1 MANFVLQILSL
12 TSLISSYSLSVLYL
26 DELDGIK
33 FSDYQ
38 LTLTGVCM
46 TASHLAVSHASPLKH
61 ISARPQ
67 AKKKKAL
74 ARAKR
79 GMGLALNRP
88 SLRGAELAEPVGGP
102 DASGSPTPS
111 ATRRE
116 ISRRVGG
123 PTLAREW
130 PRGSLIGQT

>member
-67 AKKKKAL
+67 EKKKKAL

-88 SLRGAELAEPVGGP
+88 S
-102 DASGSPTPS
+102 S
-111 ATRRE
+111 
-116 ISRRVGG
+116 
-123 PTLAREW
+123 
-130 PRGSLIGQT
+130 

>member
-33 FSDYQ
+33 LSDYQ

-67 AKKKKAL
+67 EKKKKGTGKSQERNGPCPEQAQFVRGRVGR
-74 ARAKR
+74 ARR
-79 GMGLALNRP
+79 GPR
-88 SLRGAELAEPVGGP
+88 RVRVG
-102 DASGSPTPS
+102 DASGNLP
-111 ATRRE
+111 TRR
-116 ISRRVGG
+116 G
-123 PTLAREW
+123 PTLARE
-130 PRGSLIGQT
+130 